1 LTLARV
7 LKEYDE
13 RKNEILDAAQ
23 ELFYSRGYEQTPVN
37 SIIEKVGVSKGT
49 FYHYFKSKE
58 DLLDSLAERVTEQ
71 IVVHIEKMLDKPQLG
86 AIAKLNLMFESS
98 AGWKAANREII
109 IALMNAMYSDNN
121 LLMRKKITARTVAVA
136 SPLMTRIIQ
145 QGISEGVFNTS
156 FPDDISEMIFQ
167 MTTGFSEKFAE
178 LFPTLEEHPENKTL
192 IIKTLEMYEDAIE
205 RFLGAPSGSI
215 KLGSRAALEKII
227 G

>member
-1 LTLARV
+1 MARV

-23 ELFYSRGYEQTPVN
+23 ELFYSQGYEQTPVN

-58 DLLDSLAERVTEQ
+58 DLLDSLAERVTGQ
-71 IVVHIEKMLDKPQLG
+71 IVVHIEKMLDKPKLD

-98 AGWKAANREII
+98 ASWKAANREII
-109 IALMNAMYSDNN
+109 IALMNAMYNDNN
-121 LLMRKKITARTVAVA
+121 ILMRKKITARTVAVA
-136 SPLMTRIIQ
+136 SPLMTRIIH
-145 QGISEGVFNTS
+145 QGINEGVFNTG

-167 MTTGFSEKFAE
+167 LTTGFGEKFAE
-178 LFPTLEEHPENKTL
+178 IFPTLEDHPENKAL
-192 IIKTLEMYEDAIE
+192 IMKILEMYQDAIE

-215 KLGSRAALEKII
+215 KLGSREALEKII